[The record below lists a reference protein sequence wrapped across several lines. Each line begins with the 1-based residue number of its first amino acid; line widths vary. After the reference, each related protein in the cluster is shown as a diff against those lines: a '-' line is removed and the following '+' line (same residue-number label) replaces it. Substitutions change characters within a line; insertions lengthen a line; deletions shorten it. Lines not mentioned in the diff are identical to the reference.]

1 MFQHPRDAKQNELF
15 GIALK
20 GEVCISNLYSHPNC
34 WLLKSTQLPV
44 GYPAG
49 FTFPPDKHANRA
61 TYEGRGWCFC
71 ESSVG
76 NLVKN
81 SLYVLDLGLFS
92 GTKKKFADPY
102 GDDVTRECRAV
113 RSAPLAPPAFDA
125 ILETKSF
132 TSKNADLDKVK
143 ALYAGA
149 FEQRI
154 GQAVEL
160 TFSGLRWGD
169 AEVKVLC
176 QALHAAKALL
186 SLNLGYNAIE
196 AEGMAAL
203 AACLREGAAPKLERL
218 VLWGNPGP
226 SEAAKKALEEA
237 REGLDVKV
245 NM

>member
-1 MFQHPRDAKQNELF
+1 MFQHPRDAKQNKLF

-76 NLVKN
+76 NLVKQPDF
-81 SLYVLDLGLFS
+81 VLDLWQFS
-92 GTKKKFADPY
+92 GTKTDFY
-102 GDDVTRECRAV
+102 LVTKECGAG
-113 RSAPLAPPAFDA
+113 RSPPLAPQSFGT

-149 FEQRI
+149 FKQRI
-154 GQAVEL
+154 GQAETLNFVN
-160 TFSGLRWGD
+160 FGWGD
-169 AEVKVLC
+169 AEVKVLSK
-176 QALHAAKALL
+176 ALHAAKELKSLALY
-186 SLNLGYNAIE
+186 GNAIQ

-203 AACLREGAAPKLERL
+203 AACLREGAAPKLQNL
-218 VLWGNPGP
+218 GIGGNPGV
-226 SEAAKKALEEA
+226 SGAAKQELKEA
-237 REGLDVKV
+237 REGLRVYPP
-245 NM
+245 